1 MIKKTYLSGLISE
14 GVLFM
19 KCQPIT
25 LMIILLFSQ
34 LLFGRD
40 TVRVGTFMLAPFMMQ
55 AEDGKQTTGVG
66 VDFWKNYAGPQM
78 GVDVEAFGPFP
89 IKRALKLLED
99 GSIDVIPN
107 MTKIPEREE
116 KFLFSEVP
124 LSEITPCIVVL
135 KNNPLKKVT
144 NQVELYNLK
153 MVHLHATYIP
163 NILKHPT
170 IKIEF
175 LAGDDYFHGFID
187 MLDAGRVDAF
197 IHINYFSLKYELMTH
212 GKKDTYRILQ
222 LPEEKIK
229 VYCVFSKTERGK
241 KYRDMFNTVN
251 TSLFKTHVY
260 DSIAEAMVK

>member
-1 MIKKTYLSGLISE
+1 MKSKPI
-14 GVLFM
+14 VLLF
-19 KCQPIT
+19 T
-25 LMIILLFSQ
+25 LLFSQ
-34 LLFGRD
+34 ILFARD
-40 TVRVGTFMLAPFMMQ
+40 TVRVGTFMLAPFMM
-55 AEDGKQTTGVG
+55 ESDDGKRTTGVG
-66 VDFWKNYAGPQM
+66 ADFWRKFAGPQM
-78 GVDVEAFGPFP
+78 GVDVEVYGPFP

-124 LSEITPCIVVL
+124 LSEITPCIVVR

-144 NQVELYNLK
+144 KQEDLYNLK
-153 MVHLHATYIP
+153 MVHLDATYIP
-163 NILKHPT
+163 VILRHTT

-175 LAGDDYFHGFID
+175 LTGDDYFQGLID
-187 MLDAGRVDAF
+187 MLEAGRVDAF

-212 GKKDTYRILQ
+212 DKKDTYRILE
-222 LPEEKIK
+222 LPDEKIR

-241 KYRDMFNTVN
+241 KFSDMFNTVN
-251 TSLFKTHVY
+251 ASLFDAHVY